1 MGEADDVAA
10 HVTTMLPSTLQA
22 VNAVAYVLYMFYFW
36 GMEDSRTT
44 NHLIADLIQSA
55 PAWVRVG
62 ITAPTS
68 RVRKDAIASLADHVA
83 AGLAQAKQ
91 HDHEQMRLPL

>member
-1 MGEADDVAA
+1 
-10 HVTTMLPSTLQA
+10 MLVPTLQP
-22 VNAVAYVLYMFYFW
+22 VNAVAYVPYMFYFW
-36 GMEDSRTT
+36 SMEDSRTT

-83 AGLAQAKQ
+83 AGLAQARRN
-91 HDHEQMRLPL
+91 DGEQLPLPL